1 MSCLTTFMPFFNAT
15 KLLDCTDSTLSKQF
29 CTLAIVVENWCLNYV
44 FPLETTEIESLSSSI
59 SAERDDSLA
68 LYNCFIPNIS
78 AVNVYIVSE
87 SSLSSDL
94 HGTALLCGVGTR
106 TIDGVDILSEDSG
119 AGTDADLVFLEVL
132 RTSLSSGDADSV
144 TEDVI
149 DDDANG
155 GGGIL

>member
-1 MSCLTTFMPFFNAT
+1 M
-15 KLLDCTDSTLSKQF
+15 
-29 CTLAIVVENWCLNYV
+29 
-44 FPLETTEIESLSSSI
+44 
-59 SAERDDSLA
+59 
-68 LYNCFIPNIS
+68 
-78 AVNVYIVSE
+78 
-87 SSLSSDL
+87 
-94 HGTALLCGVGTR
+94 LCRVATR